1 MGGAVI
7 ERMVSL
13 TERSASF
20 RELMRD
26 LFAGTQEYSNLKQR
40 VRRSLPRIAGETL
53 ASAIWRTKR
62 ELGRAAA

>member
-40 VRRSLPRIAGETL
+40 VRRILPRIAAETL